1 MADVKTTCET
11 VVFCSSAGHCQ
22 LDCDYCIIHPVVKRE
37 PSLVYEDLRYFLDE
51 VGTRTFFIF
60 SGKGDFFAGYP
71 KRDRF
76 LDRLL
81 DHDVEVALDV
91 NGVLLNEYPELSEE
105 KLAKVR
111 AINLTLHYRQVKDKR
126 VEKAWEA
133 NARTILERHRGELI
147 LGTILSP
154 LLSDLWDEG
163 LAYYRDTVFA
173 ATGRKI
179 WAIRDCDRPFDPAQE
194 ELFATLLE
202 RYSGIVEK
210 EHKDDFSAPFAGKEA
225 VLCPA
230 GRDYFRIWNDGRVQG
245 CPWIPGLADLG
256 NVKERR
262 LERRSAPFR
271 CTTPRFCDCYDIHQ
285 LGKMG
290 YEEASE
296 ALPVLPSGAER

>member
-1 MADVKTTCET
+1 LSELKTTCET

-22 LDCDYCIIHPVVKRE
+22 LDCEYCIIHPVVKRE
-37 PSLVYEDLRYFLDE
+37 PSIVYEDLRFFLDT
-51 VGTRTFFIF
+51 VGTRVFFIF

-76 LDRLL
+76 LERLL

-91 NGVLLNEYPELSEE
+91 NGVLLNEYPELPET
-105 KLAKVR
+105 KLAKIR
-111 AINLTLHYRQVKDKR
+111 AINLTLHYKQLKDKR
-126 VEKAWEA
+126 VEKVWAA
-133 NARTILERHRGELI
+133 NARTVLEKHRGELI

-154 LLSDLWDEG
+154 LLSDLWEEG
-163 LAYYRDTVFA
+163 LVFYRETVFE

-179 WAIRDCDRPFDPAQE
+179 WMIRDCDRPYDPAQE
-194 ELFATLLE
+194 MLFSTLLE
-202 RYSGIVEK
+202 RFAGMVEK
-210 EHKDDFSAPFAGKEA
+210 EHRDDFAGAFAGHEA

-245 CPWIPGLADLG
+245 CPWVPDLADLG

-262 LERRSAPFR
+262 LARRSGPFR
-271 CTTPRFCDCYDIHQ
+271 CTTARFCDCYDIHQ

-290 YEEASE
+290 YEAASE
-296 ALPVLPSGAER
+296 ALPAHPGSTGR

>member
-22 LDCDYCIIHPVVKRE
+22 LDCEYCIIHPVVKRE
-37 PSLVYEDLRYFLDE
+37 PSIVYEDLRFFLDA
-51 VGTRTFFIF
+51 VGTRVFFIF

-76 LDRLL
+76 LERLL

-91 NGVLLNEYPELSEE
+91 NGVLLNEYPELPPE
-105 KLAKVR
+105 KLAKIR
-111 AINLTLHYRQVKDKR
+111 AINLTLHYKQLKDKR
-126 VEKAWEA
+126 VEKVWEA
-133 NARTILERHRGELI
+133 NALKVLEKHRGELI

-154 LLSDLWDEG
+154 LLSDLWEEG
-163 LAYYRDTVFA
+163 LAFYRDTVFA

-179 WAIRDCDRPFDPAQE
+179 WMIRDCDRPYDAAQE
-194 ELFATLLE
+194 ALFSTLLE
-202 RYSGIVEK
+202 RFAGMVEK
-210 EHKDDFSAPFAGKEA
+210 EHRDDFSGAFAGREA

-245 CPWIPGLADLG
+245 CPWVADLADLG

-262 LERRSAPFR
+262 LARRDGPFR
-271 CTTPRFCDCYDIHQ
+271 CTTARFCDCYDIHQ

-296 ALPVLPSGAER
+296 ALPAHPGATGR